1 MRSIPLQL
9 VAFECEV
16 PAMVLI
22 ALECVQVERV
32 ELAWRAVQEPCV
44 FGDLLQQKGVGVIE
58 QR

>member
-1 MRSIPLQL
+1 
-9 VAFECEV
+9 
-16 PAMVLI
+16 MVLI